1 MKEIE
6 YYESLS
12 QDLVNARKVIQ
23 NVVSSEEL
31 VYVDQKIARIQTLI
45 QIQISE
51 LTKNASG

>member
-31 VYVDQKIARIQTLI
+31 VYVDKKIARIQTLI